1 VTESRLNAD
10 QRRALELLADAAP
23 HGCTGAMLLAH
34 GFNIE
39 TLAELVHGGFAAAH
53 RQPLK
58 AGKRQIEVACIK
70 VTAAGRR
77 ALEAGGC

>member
-1 VTESRLNAD
+1 
-10 QRRALELLADAAP
+10 
-23 HGCTGAMLLAH
+23 MLAH

-77 ALEAGGC
+77 ALEAGGR